1 MAVRGEVDQI
11 PLSHILQG
19 LLLNGQEGVL
29 RLEGSTLKRRIR
41 ILAKGLRPLN
51 YSREV
56 PDLLCDVLLKQKIAS
71 ESQLHNVLS
80 TWLPGTMP
88 AGDFLVRRGIVP
100 PELVE
105 TKIRRRLQDFVLEVL
120 CAPGL
125 RYEFCPEEDAGPY
138 ELFAP
143 EGLGQGLV
151 FSLNSLVLEAM
162 RRTDEWTR
170 FRAEIPSANEVFA
183 LANRVPDLR
192 QLEIAPET
200 WREIRPFLN
209 GEHSVGQ
216 IVDRTSLSEFEVYQ
230 ALFRLKGANL
240 IRPIPVDSKRA
251 LAEKLRRSLRP
262 ADAAA
267 ILRSVLEDSPD
278 DDASRLKLVALIE
291 KDKGSAGELVTHY
304 LHLANRK
311 RKENPAECESLVR
324 RALELDGT
332 NVAALNLLFDLKE
345 ERKDDRGALAVARS
359 ALAAARKGADKEAAI
374 GLVYRIINFY
384 PDETFLY
391 HDLAAIHEERGERE
405 AAVDCLKTAAEMHA
419 SRGDRVRARKTA
431 ERIARLDPKEAKA
444 ALETRRLRRRRTLQR
459 RSPVAFACIAASA
472 GAVALVPVLFGIR
485 EALARRVYAE
495 VRAEAEVHK
504 RFGSFERARASL
516 RAYVERFRR
525 SPASSEAEADLRAID
540 ELASQAEERVRA
552 EREGRRTKAESDYVR
567 ARLAHQAN
575 DFRRA
580 AEILAGLD
588 FGALDA
594 RISEEARGLRQA
606 VDGYLRTSSS
616 LAQLSAEA
624 ESRGDMA
631 EAHRLRRE
639 ILTKYPHSPAAQNL
653 RLPVEIRSVPP
664 GASVTVDGMPA
675 GRTPIVL
682 KLALGRPPRVR
693 VELEGFEPVD
703 LSAGEDGAPEL
714 NPLESYSLVAVL
726 AKTAEWKLDARAS
739 IECVPAAVGEKICVA
754 TRGGEVILLTQDRG
768 ETVWSFRVPGGMD
781 VAGSVGVWRG
791 IVYFGAFDGRLY
803 ALNAETGAP
812 IGPAAAATEEL
823 YPIKAPLS
831 EATLDGRVVANA
843 DARVLVAWNIS
854 NQMRLWSFPS
864 GPAAEFVGR
873 PQIFEDRV
881 VAATSSGE
889 VLELDL
895 RSGAERRRLKV
906 ATHLSFG
913 GSIGSGRYY
922 LGTTEGAALAIDLAS
937 GKVEWTLDIGE
948 GVAAPLSSNA
958 DSVLVPLSSGSLL
971 SISADGR
978 IRWRSAID
986 DTVASTFESAAAG
999 DRFYVGTRR
1008 GWLLG
1013 VDAATGAIV
1022 WRFRTEGAALKDP
1035 RGILAGPS
1043 IADGRLF
1050 FGSEDHFLY
1059 CLRIGL

>member
-29 RLEGSTLKRRIR
+29 RLEGAALKRRIR

-56 PDLLCDVLLKQKIAS
+56 PDLLCDVLLKQKVAS

-88 AGDFLVRRGIVP
+88 AGDFLVRRGIVA
-100 PELVE
+100 PELVG
-105 TKIRRRLQDFVLEVL
+105 TKIRRRLQDVALEVL

-125 RYEFCPEEDAGPY
+125 RYEFCPEDDAGPY

-143 EGLGQGLV
+143 EGLGEGLV

-183 LANRVPDLR
+183 LASRVPDLR

-200 WREIRPFLN
+200 WREMRPFLN

-230 ALFRLKGANL
+230 ALFRLKGGGL

-251 LAEKLRRSLRP
+251 LAEKLRRALRP

-267 ILRSVLEDSPD
+267 ILRSVLEDAPD

-291 KDKGSAGELVTHY
+291 KDKGCAGELVTHY
-304 LHLANRK
+304 LHLANRR

-324 RALELDGT
+324 RALALDGA
-332 NVAALNLLFDLKE
+332 NVTALSLLFELKE

-359 ALAAARKGADKEAAI
+359 ALAAARKGPDREAAI

-431 ERIARLDPKEAKA
+431 ERIARLDPKEARA
-444 ALETRRLRRRRTLQR
+444 ALEPRRFRRRRAPKR
-459 RSPVAFACIAASA
+459 RSPIAVACIAASA
-472 GAVALVPVLFGIR
+472 AAVALVPILFGIR

-495 VRAEAEVHK
+495 VKAEVEIHK

-516 RAYVERFRR
+516 RAYIERYRR
-525 SPASSEAEADLRAID
+525 SPASSEAEANLRALD
-540 ELASQAEERVRA
+540 ELVSQAEERARA

-575 DFRRA
+575 DYKKA
-580 AEILAGLD
+580 ADLLAGVD

-594 RISEEARGLRQA
+594 RISEEARALHKT
-606 VDGYLRTSSS
+606 VEGYLRASSS

-624 ESRGDMA
+624 ESRGDLA

-639 ILTKYPHSPAAQNL
+639 ILAKYPHSPAAENV

-664 GASVTVDGMPA
+664 GASVTVDGALA
-675 GRTPIVL
+675 GKTPVVL
-682 KLALGRPPRVR
+682 KLALGRLPRVR
-693 VELEGFEPVD
+693 VELEGFEPAD
-703 LSAGEDGAPEL
+703 LSAGQEGAPEL
-714 NPLESYSLVAVL
+714 NPLESYSLVAAL
-726 AKTAEWKLDARAS
+726 AKAAEWRFDARAS
-739 IECVPAAVGEKICVA
+739 IECVPAAVGERICVA
-754 TRGGEVILLTQDRG
+754 TRGGEVLLLSQDRG
-768 ETVWSFRVPGGMD
+768 EAVWSFRVPGGMD
-781 VAGSVGVWRG
+781 VASSIGAWQR
-791 IVYFGAFDGRLY
+791 IVYFGAFDGKVY
-803 ALNAETGAP
+803 ALDAETGAP
-812 IGPAAAATEEL
+812 LGPAAAATEEL

-831 EATLDGRVVANA
+831 EPTPDGRVIVNA
-843 DARVLVAWNIS
+843 DSRALVAWNLPT
-854 NQMRLWSFPS
+854 QTRLWSFPS
-864 GPAAEFVGR
+864 GAAAEFAGR
-873 PQIFEDRV
+873 PWIFEDRV
-881 VAATSSGE
+881 VASTTAGE

-922 LGTTEGAALAIDLAS
+922 LGTADGTALAIDLAA
-937 GKVEWTLDIGE
+937 GKVEWTLDLGD
-948 GVAAPLSSNA
+948 GVAAPPCSNA

-971 SISADGR
+971 CVSADGR
-978 IRWRSAID
+978 IRWRSAIG

-1008 GWLLG
+1008 GWLLS
-1013 VDAATGAIV
+1013 VDAATGAV
-1022 WRFRTEGAALKDP
+1022 AWRYRTEGARRKDP
-1035 RGILAGPS
+1035 RGILAGPC
-1043 IADGRLF
+1043 IAEGRLF
-1050 FGSEDHFLY
+1050 FGSEDHFFY
-1059 CLRIGL
+1059 CLRVRP